1 MFGKKKSVAGL
12 DIGSSSIKMVELE
25 GKLNNL
31 NLVSLGFENLPGDTI
46 IDGQIME
53 LNVVSDVIQSVC
65 TNHQVNADNVV
76 TGVSGHSVIL
86 KNIVLPPMSHEELEE
101 SIDWHAEEHIPYD
114 LADVSLDYQVTAE
127 TADSTHVLIAAC
139 KRERIDNIKQAIQLA
154 GKTPV
159 VIDVD
164 TFALQNCYEVNYNPT
179 DDDVVTLL
187 NIGASTMNVNIVK
200 GTRSLFTRDIT
211 VGGSQF
217 TDVLQRSLGLNFQ
230 QAEAVKR
237 GVAGRGRRHRRKIH
251 RAADEQRDRDR
262 RDGDPKDFRFLSCD
276 DRGQLRRVVQKILI
290 SGGGSKLAGL
300 AQELSERLE
309 LPVEVLEPV
318 PQYQS
323 RRQEIRPGL
332 SQRDRAGNG
341 GCRRIGRKGS
351 VNKMIKI
358 NLLNSVT
365 ERQSGT
371 VAAVDR
377 KISSPASRFL
387 LMSVVVERYARRRHR
402 LGRYQHADGKDR
414 GRTRA

>member
-12 DIGSSSIKMVELE
+12 DIGSSSIKMVELD
-25 GKLNNL
+25 GKLNSL
-31 NLVSLGFENLPGDTI
+31 NLVSLGFENLPADTI

-53 LNVVSDVIQSVC
+53 LNVVSDCIQSVC
-65 TNHQVNADNVV
+65 NNHQVTATNVV

-86 KNIVLPPMSHEELEE
+86 KNIVLPPMSKEELEE

-127 TADSTHVLIAAC
+127 TPESTNVLIAAC
-139 KRERIDNIKQAIQLA
+139 KKERIDNIKQAIQLA
-154 GKTPV
+154 GKSPV

-179 DDDVVTLL
+179 DADVVTLL

-237 GVAGRGRRHRRKIH
+237 GVPDAVDGLEEKSIEPLMNNVTEIVAMEIQKTFDFY
-251 RAADEQRDRDR
+251 RATTEDNDTI
-262 RDGDPKDFRFLSCD
+262 
-276 DRGQLRRVVQKILI
+276 VQKILI

-300 AQELSERLE
+300 AQELSQRLE
-309 LPVEVLEPV
+309 LPVEILNPFRNIKVDSKKFDPDYLNEIV
-318 PQYQS
+318 P
-323 RRQEIRPGL
+323 EMAVAVGL
-332 SQRDRAGNG
+332 
-341 GCRRIGRKGS
+341 
-351 VNKMIKI
+351 
-358 NLLNSVT
+358 
-365 ERQSGT
+365 
-371 VAAVDR
+371 AV
-377 KISSPASRFL
+377 
-387 LMSVVVERYARRRHR
+387 
-402 LGRYQHADGKDR
+402 R
-414 GRTRA
+414 GV

>member
-12 DIGSSSIKMVELE
+12 DIGSSSIKMIELE

-53 LNVVSDVIQSVC
+53 LNVVSDVIRSVC
-65 TNHQVNADNVV
+65 INHQVTADRVV

-86 KNIVLPPMSHEELEE
+86 KNIVLPSMSKEELEE

-127 TADSTHVLIAAC
+127 TAESTHVLIAAC

-154 GKTPV
+154 GKSPV
-159 VIDVD
+159 IIDVD

-179 DDDVVTLL
+179 ESDVVTLL

-217 TDVLQRSLGLNFQ
+217 TDVLQRSLGLNFA

-237 GVAGRGRRHRRKIH
+237 GVADAVDGVEVKAIEPLMNNVTEIVAMEIQKTFDFY
-251 RAADEQRDRDR
+251 RATTEDNET
-262 RDGDPKDFRFLSCD
+262 
-276 DRGQLRRVVQKILI
+276 VVQKILI

-309 LPVEVLEPV
+309 LPVEILDPFRNIKVDKKKFDPDYLSEIV
-318 PQYQS
+318 P
-323 RRQEIRPGL
+323 EMAVAVGL
-332 SQRDRAGNG
+332 
-341 GCRRIGRKGS
+341 
-351 VNKMIKI
+351 
-358 NLLNSVT
+358 
-365 ERQSGT
+365 
-371 VAAVDR
+371 AV
-377 KISSPASRFL
+377 
-387 LMSVVVERYARRRHR
+387 
-402 LGRYQHADGKDR
+402 R
-414 GRTRA
+414 GV

>member
-1 MFGKKKSVAGL
+1 MFGKKKSIAGL

-25 GKLNNL
+25 GKMNNL
-31 NLVSLGFENLPGDTI
+31 NLVSLGYENLPGDTI

-53 LNVVSDVIQSVC
+53 LNVVSDVIRNVC
-65 TNHQVNADNVV
+65 NNHDVNADNVV
-76 TGVSGHSVIL
+76 TGVSGHSVII
-86 KNIVLPPMSHEELEE
+86 KNIVLPVMSKEELEE

-139 KRERIDNIKQAIQLA
+139 KSERIDNIKQAIQLA
-154 GKTPV
+154 GKTAV

-179 DDDVVTLL
+179 ENDVVTLL

-237 GVAGRGRRHRRKIH
+237 GVTDVVEGIEEKSIEPLMNNVTEIVAMEIQKTFDFY
-251 RAADEQRDRDR
+251 RATTEDNET
-262 RDGDPKDFRFLSCD
+262 
-276 DRGQLRRVVQKILI
+276 VVQKILI
-290 SGGGSKLAGL
+290 SGGGSKLVGL

-309 LPVEVLEPV
+309 LPVEVLDPFRNINVDPKKFDPDYLSEIV
-318 PQYQS
+318 P
-323 RRQEIRPGL
+323 EMAVAVGL
-332 SQRDRAGNG
+332 
-341 GCRRIGRKGS
+341 
-351 VNKMIKI
+351 
-358 NLLNSVT
+358 
-365 ERQSGT
+365 
-371 VAAVDR
+371 AV
-377 KISSPASRFL
+377 
-387 LMSVVVERYARRRHR
+387 
-402 LGRYQHADGKDR
+402 R
-414 GRTRA
+414 GV